1 MTSARI
7 QCEQVRGIDVLTLAS
22 PRNRNAMSV
31 QMLDEMIAA
40 VAASA
45 TGTGRALLLDH
56 EGPVFCAGIDLKE
69 RRAVGPDDRRH
80 STLLAELLRELWAYP
95 KSVLCR
101 IDGPVRGGGMG
112 LVACADVVV
121 ASPRATFAYSEVR
134 VGVAPALVAAV
145 AFQKIAMGQLLPWLL
160 TGEAFDALTAQR
172 LGLVSRVG
180 VEAPLSVEPELAAVI
195 ASAPVAVRTMKQL
208 SRRAGTVGFDERL
221 EQMQAVSAQLFASS
235 EAREGMTAFAQ
246 RRPPAW
252 AVSQ

>member
-7 QCEQVRGIDVLTLAS
+7 RYEQVRSIDVLTLAS

-45 TGTGRALLLDH
+45 AGTGRALLLDH

-95 KSVLCR
+95 KPVLCR

-121 ASPRATFAYSEVR
+121 ASQRATFAYSEVR

-145 AFQKIAMGQLLPWLL
+145 AFQKIAVGPLLPWLL
-160 TGEAFDALTAQR
+160 TGEAFDAATAQR

-180 VEAPLSVEPELAAVI
+180 DDEGLSLDPELAAVI

-208 SRRAGTVGFDERL
+208 SRRPPAVDFDECL
-221 EQMQAVSAQLFASS
+221 EHMQAVSAQLFASP
-235 EAREGMTAFAQ
+235 EAREGMTAFAE
-246 RRPPAW
+246 RRLPDW
-252 AVSQ
+252 AIS

>member
-7 QCEQVRGIDVLTLAS
+7 RCQQVRGIDVVTLVS
-22 PRNRNAMSV
+22 PQNRNAMSL
-31 QMLDEMIAA
+31 QMLDELLVA
-40 VAASA
+40 VADSA
-45 TGTGRALLLDH
+45 AGEGRALLLDH

-69 RRAVGPDDRRH
+69 RRGADPDDHRH
-80 STLLAELLRELWAYP
+80 STQLAQLLRQLWAYP
-95 KSVLCR
+95 GPVLCR

-121 ASPRATFAYSEVR
+121 ASQRASFAYSEVR

-145 AFQKIAMGQLLPWLL
+145 AFEKVAVGPLLPWLL

>member
-1 MTSARI
+1 VTSARI
-7 QCEQVRGIDVLTLAS
+7 RCEQVRGIDVLTLAS

-31 QMLDEMIAA
+31 QMLDEMIAT

-45 TGTGRALLLDH
+45 TGPARALLLDH

-95 KSVLCR
+95 KPVLCR

-121 ASPRATFAYSEVR
+121 GSPRATFAYSEVR

-145 AFQKIAMGQLLPWLL
+145 AFQKIAVGQLLPWLL
-160 TGEAFDALTAQR
+160 TGEAFDATTAQR

-180 VEAPLSVEPELAAVI
+180 DDEGLSVDPELAAVI
-195 ASAPVAVRTMKQL
+195 ASAPAAVRTMKQL
-208 SRRAGTVGFDERL
+208 SRRPVAADFDECL
-221 EQMQAVSAQLFASS
+221 EHMQAVSAQLFASP
-235 EAREGMTAFAQ
+235 EAREGMTAFAE
-246 RRPPAW
+246 RRLPDW
-252 AVSQ
+252 AIP

>member
-1 MTSARI
+1 MTSARVR
-7 QCEQVRGIDVLTLAS
+7 CEQVRGIDALTLAS

-31 QMLDEMIAA
+31 QMLEEMIAA

-45 TGTGRALLLDH
+45 AGTGRALLLDH

-95 KSVLCR
+95 KPVLCR

-121 ASPRATFAYSEVR
+121 ASQRATFAYSEVR

-145 AFQKIAMGQLLPWLL
+145 AFQKIAVGQLLPWLL
-160 TGEAFDALTAQR
+160 TGEAFDATTAQR
-172 LGLVSRVG
+172 LGLVSRVSDDEG
-180 VEAPLSVEPELAAVI
+180 LSLDPELAAVI
-195 ASAPVAVRTMKQL
+195 ASAPAAVRTMKQL
-208 SRRAGTVGFDERL
+208 ARRPPAFDFDECL
-221 EQMQAVSAQLFASS
+221 EHMQAVSAQLFASP
-235 EAREGMTAFAQ
+235 EAREGMTAFAE
-246 RRPPAW
+246 RRLPDW
-252 AVSQ
+252 AIS